1 MVPTCARACQRL
13 RNWQCSLITSR
24 RQISR
29 SNYIRTVSQESSNP
43 VYRAMTCG
51 YLEKRYS
58 RGAGFDKCVTA
69 HLDPHTNGLG
79 FYAFI
84 LFNYFDKKKI

>member
-1 MVPTCARACQRL
+1 
-13 RNWQCSLITSR
+13 
-24 RQISR
+24 
-29 SNYIRTVSQESSNP
+29 
-43 VYRAMTCG
+43 MTCG